1 VTAVT
6 EQPSPVWDDVAD
18 ETWIDVSP
26 EQPMWQLQLHAV
38 FRVGGYRTPEIDIT
52 PALGVS
58 LIVALFALIIKTGL

>member
-1 VTAVT
+1 
-6 EQPSPVWDDVAD
+6 
-18 ETWIDVSP
+18 
-26 EQPMWQLQLHAV
+26 MWQLQLHAV

>member
-1 VTAVT
+1 MMLRMKPGSTFHRSKT
-6 EQPSPVWDDVAD
+6 
-18 ETWIDVSP
+18 
-26 EQPMWQLQLHAV
+26 MWQLQLHAV